1 MTVSAGEKTL
11 KNLKLENYL
20 YDISLKLTRYVYD
33 LNTFHLLETEDVIR
47 KAAESTSKKLI
58 KKCQK
63 FIKILILFSFKNS

>member
-47 KAAESTSKKLI
+47 ESTSKKLI

>member
-58 KKCQK
+58 KKC
-63 FIKILILFSFKNS
+63 